1 MSRLSNTTVIIAAGA
16 VVLSL
21 SFGIR
26 SIFGVMLDPISDT
39 FQWSREV
46 FSLSMALSNIV
57 WGLGQPLFGWIADRY
72 GDRRALW
79 LGFWLYLGGM
89 LLGVYGYT
97 PWMMHTGPGLLVG
110 LGVSGTAF
118 GLILSVV
125 GRATPEEK
133 RSQALALTAAF
144 GSIGQMTLPFIA
156 GMLVDAYGWQMTMLI
171 MTALLA
177 PMALCIPLLKAE
189 MPAANSAASDD
200 LATGAL
206 LRRAFGHSSYLLL
219 TMGFFVCGF
228 HVAFI
233 ASHFPAF
240 VAEVCAPF
248 VDADGVL
255 QAFSLEGLGIDIS
268 LELSA
273 AALGALTLSIVGF
286 ANFVG
291 TLIVG
296 PMGARYPKPYILSAI
311 YALRAVVI
319 FAFISLPITPTSVL
333 VFSFAMGLLWLTTV
347 PLTSGLVATM
357 FGPKH
362 MGTLYGFVFLSHQ
375 VGSFIGIWMGGK
387 AYEAFGNYD
396 AIWWTAIALG
406 IFSAIVHLPVRDR
419 AWTPQAA

>member
-1 MSRLSNTTVIIAAGA
+1 MSRLSNTTIIIAAGA

-39 FQWSREV
+39 YGWSREV
-46 FSLSMALSNIV
+46 FSLSMAINNIV
-57 WGLGQPLFGWIADRY
+57 WGLGQPLFGWIADRF

-79 LGFWLYLGGM
+79 LGFWLYFAGM
-89 LLGVYGYT
+89 LLGVFGFT
-97 PWMMHTGPGLLVG
+97 PWMMHAGPGILVG

-125 GRATPEEK
+125 GRATSEDK

-144 GSIGQMTLPFIA
+144 GSIGQMTLPAIS

-171 MTALLA
+171 MAMLVL
-177 PMALCIPLLKAE
+177 PMAACIPFLKPQIPLSNA
-189 MPAANSAASDD
+189 AASDG

-233 ASHFPAF
+233 AAHFPAF
-240 VAEVCAPF
+240 VAEVCATP
-248 VDADGVL
+248 
-255 QAFSLEGLGIDIS
+255 EGPAT
-268 LELSA
+268 E
-273 AALGALTLSIVGF
+273 LGAWTLSIVGL
-286 ANFVG
+286 ANFIG

-296 PMGARYPKPYILSAI
+296 RLGAIFPKPWILSSI

-319 FAFISLPITPTSVL
+319 FVFITIPITPVTVII
-333 VFSFAMGLLWLTTV
+333 FSFSMGLLWLTTV

-375 VGSFIGIWMGGK
+375 VGSFVGIWMGGRV
-387 AYEAFGNYD
+387 YEEFGNYD
-396 AIWWTAIALG
+396 LVWYTAIALG

-419 AWTPQAA
+419 AWEAEPA